1 MGAWGT
7 DATAAADV
15 LREAWGELARS
26 TMGRLLGIDTP
37 IQPAIVA
44 GSSEV
49 LTLAIELDPN
59 RLAAGLSALLER
71 DLDAVMRL

>member
-1 MGAWGT
+1 
-7 DATAAADV
+7 
-15 LREAWGELARS
+15 
-26 TMGRLLGIDTP
+26 MGRLLGIDTP